1 MDNMLWMVYADI
13 CDMYV
18 SGNHCKL
25 FQHIPCPIF
34 SESDNLANHDFIG
47 ACECSLGEVVATQGL
62 GVTR

>member
-1 MDNMLWMVYADI
+1 MGDFMIHVCVMMTDPN
-13 CDMYV
+13 
-18 SGNHCKL
+18 
-25 FQHIPCPIF
+25 PP

>member
-18 SGNHCKL
+18 NC